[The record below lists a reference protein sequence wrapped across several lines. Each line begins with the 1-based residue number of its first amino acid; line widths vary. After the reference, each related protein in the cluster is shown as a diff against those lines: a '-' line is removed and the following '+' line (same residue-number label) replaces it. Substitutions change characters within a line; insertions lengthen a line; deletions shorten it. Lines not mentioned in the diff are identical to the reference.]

1 MSEPSMSR
9 DPAVTSRLLA
19 RCCTRAALATSLNG
33 APYASLVL
41 FAVDV
46 DASPLLLLSDLAQ
59 HSRNIAFDPRISL
72 LIDATEGHPDP
83 LTGPRLTLMGSAV
96 KTDDSRR
103 LGRFVSHHP
112 SSADYAGFRDFHLY
126 RVGVDRAHL
135 IAGFGRIDWI
145 NGDNFLFALDAG
157 ALAEA
162 ESEIL
167 KHMNTDHHD
176 TVLHYAH
183 GLLGRSGTGWQMTGI
198 DPEGMDLRCDGETA
212 RYEFGTQVLTP
223 GAARAALIRLSG
235 AVLT

>member
-1 MSEPSMSR
+1 MSR

-19 RCCTRAALATSLNG
+19 RGCTRAALATSLNG
-33 APYASLVL
+33 GPYASLVL

-83 LTGPRLTLMGSAV
+83 LTGSRLTLIGCAM
-96 KTDDSRR
+96 KTDDPRR

-126 RVGVDRAHL
+126 RVVVDRAHL

-145 NGDNFLFALDAG
+145 HGDNFLFALDAG
-157 ALAEA
+157 ALAAA

-167 KHMNTDHHD
+167 KHMNTDHRD
-176 TVLHYAH
+176 TIQHYAH
-183 GLLGRSGTGWQMTGI
+183 GLLGRGGTGWQMTGI

-212 RYEFGTQVLTP
+212 RYQFGMRVLTP
-223 GAARAALIRLSG
+223 EAARAALVQLSS
-235 AVLT
+235 AARR

>member
-1 MSEPSMSR
+1 MSR

-19 RCCTRAALATSLNG
+19 RCCTRAALATSLHG

-41 FAVDV
+41 VAVDV

-59 HSRNIAFDPRISL
+59 HSRNIASDPRISL

-83 LTGPRLTLMGSAV
+83 LTGPRLTLMGCAM

-103 LGRFVSHHP
+103 VERFVSHHP

-126 RVGVDRAHL
+126 RVVADRAHL

-145 NGDNFLFALDAG
+145 DGDNFLFAPDAG

-176 TVLHYAH
+176 TVLYYAH

-198 DPEGMDLRCDGETA
+198 DPEGFDLRCDGETG
-212 RYEFGTQVLTP
+212 RYEFGTRVLTP
-223 GAARAALIRLSG
+223 SAARTALVQLAGAAPQ
-235 AVLT
+235 